1 MLDTDTADTAFT
13 YHTKDTAP
21 EASKPLIDQTVA
33 EFGGLISLHAL
44 FAESPVTYESYQKAF
59 DLFLKHSSFTPLEA
73 QVVFMTSNFINRCHY
88 CMAGHTM
95 MMKLAKMPD
104 DVIDDLREGRKLA
117 DPKLAALQSFARE
130 LLEKRG
136 HIGDDRLQAF
146 LDAGYDRKAALD
158 VLTGLAAKLISN
170 FTNALAHTRLDR
182 GMDKY
187 AWVHPDDR

>member
-1 MLDTDTADTAFT
+1 MLDTNATDTSFT

-44 FAESPVTYESYQKAF
+44 FAESPVTYETYQKAF
-59 DLFLKHSSFTPLEA
+59 DLFLKHSSFTLLET
-73 QVVFMTSNFINRCHY
+73 QVIFMTSNFINRCHY

-95 MMKLAKMPD
+95 MMRRAGMPD
-104 DVIDDLREGRKLA
+104 DIIEDLREGRTLA
-117 DPKLAALQSFARE
+117 DPKLAGLQSFSRE

-146 LDAGYDRKAALD
+146 LDAGYDRKAALE